1 MDPVKRWRHANF
13 KNIWCRLRET
23 RALTFH
29 EIRKNPSNRK
39 PPLSSVWAETIRE
52 RKQRTID
59 WSAMNSLAM
68 NLDPSMVDT
77 MSVDMSSCKRC
88 STNDLV

>member
-13 KNIWCRLRET
+13 KTSRVGCGRFELLPFMRSGET
-23 RALTFH
+23 H
-29 EIRKNPSNRK
+29 QIGK
-39 PPLSSVWAETIRE
+39 PPLSSVWTERIRE
-52 RKQRTID
+52 RKHRTID

-77 MSVDMSSCKRC
+77 MSVDMNSCKRC
-88 STNDLV
+88 STNDRV